1 MADSSK
7 EDQKEAKTVEIS
19 FPFIL
24 IRTKKGLS
32 LIDRLA
38 RLRFIKKLGWIL
50 LYMLPIAAFVGFYLI
65 LRAATALISSAPLR
79 SFAGQFNPLIN
90 LGIPGINPY
99 LPIVYGWI
107 ALIIAMIV
115 HEGMHGIL
123 ARSTGLSVKSSGI
136 ILLLILP
143 IGAFVDIDE
152 KELKKAKAKD
162 SGRVLAAGPG
172 ANILTAVIA
181 LLCLILIVSSMVPIA
196 SGVGVRVIPG
206 SQAEEKGIMDGDIIT
221 SVNGSNLTF
230 QSDLDKALEL
240 HAGENVTLTIARG
253 DIKLNYT
260 LKMPDGP
267 VIAGVL
273 QDFPA
278 QKAGVLPGDIITELN
293 GTKITSLDKLN
304 GTLATLKPGDNIILK
319 VERGEEIKDFS
330 ITLASDPQNSSQAF
344 LGVTL
349 TTPSESLGIL
359 SVGIVE
365 TLERYWSLSSTTPL
379 IHLLLPTLAP
389 NNIPFSDV
397 MYIFYTS
404 SIGDVFYPLA
414 NLFFW
419 IWFININLAIFNAL
433 PIYPLD
439 GGQAFKVFLQA
450 IGKNRLSEKSVTRI
464 TNGVTLAMVSLV
476 IFMIAVP
483 YLTI

>member
-38 RLRFIKKLGWIL
+38 RLRSIKKLGWLL

-65 LRAATALISSAPLR
+65 LRAVIALISSATLR

-172 ANILTAVIA
+172 ANIITAGIA
-181 LLCLILIVSSMVPIA
+181 LLCLILIVSSMIPIA
-196 SGVGVRVIPG
+196 SGVGVIK
-206 SQAEEKGIMDGDIIT
+206 SFQEGITFGDIIT
-221 SVNGSNLTF
+221 SINGSNLTF

-267 VIAGVL
+267 AIAGVL

-293 GTKITSLDKLN
+293 GTKITSLNKLN
-304 GTLATLKPGDNIILK
+304 ETLATFKPGDNVILK

-330 ITLASDPQNSSQAF
+330 IILASDPQNSSRAF

-349 TTPSESLGIL
+349 RTPSENLGIL

-397 MYIFYTS
+397 MYRFYTS

-450 IGKNRLSEKSVTRI
+450 IGKNRLSEKSMSRI
-464 TNGVTLAMVSLV
+464 TTGVTLAMVSLV